1 MVVDTNVFIKHLRS
15 EDKSK
20 TILSTLTKYEQIF
33 ITSITLFELL
43 IGATNAEK
51 KEDVYK
57 LTHGIPVLTLDEES
71 SKIAAEIYLKLKP
84 QNQIIEFRDIFI
96 AAICIKNGHPIKT
109 LNKKHLERIDGL
121 TVS

>member
-1 MVVDTNVFIKHLRS
+1 MVVDTNVFIKHLRAG
-15 EDKSK
+15 DKSK
-20 TILSTLTKYEQIF
+20 TILSNLTKQEQIF

-43 IGATNAEK
+43 IGATNAKK

-57 LTHGIPVLTLDEES
+57 LTNGIPVFSLDEES
-71 SKIAAEIYLKLKP
+71 SKIASEIYLKLKS

-96 AAICIKNGHPIKT
+96 AAICIKNGHSIKT
-109 LNKKHLERIDGL
+109 LNKKHFERIDGL